1 MDSFDPNMCSEL
13 MVDEVN
19 NFGELKV
26 GICRCLINDLHVLLN
41 LLILQEID
49 MILIV

>member
-1 MDSFDPNMCSEL
+1 MDSFDPSMCSEL

-19 NFGELKV
+19 NFGELKM

-41 LLILQEID
+41 LLKMQEIG
-49 MILIV
+49 MNL